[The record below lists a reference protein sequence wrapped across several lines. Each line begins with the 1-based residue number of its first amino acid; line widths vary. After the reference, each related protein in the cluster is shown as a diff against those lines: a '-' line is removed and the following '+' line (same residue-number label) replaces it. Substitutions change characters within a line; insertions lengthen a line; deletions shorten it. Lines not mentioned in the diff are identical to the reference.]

1 MASAALIASLGACFA
16 VTVMLPFCAGHRYC
30 TVVVSGVS
38 LAAVL
43 GPLVVRPRGIVVA
56 YRRMRRLALLLALAW
71 SCANVSLAVIADA
84 AGSTRRRHR
93 AAAVTVPQNA
103 SVAEASSSDQ
113 WAIDAHRIPVI
124 AGRVMAAR
132 ASEIVSPVPGAI
144 VRLYT
149 EDRSIVIASAVSGPD
164 GTFVLEI
171 TVPQPGNSYVLTIA
185 HAQFRT
191 YASMLQALPGFRYE
205 HDVYLNPRDPV
216 TH

>member
-1 MASAALIASLGACFA
+1 MASAALIASLGACLA
-16 VTVMLPFCAGHRYC
+16 VTVMLSFCAGHRYC
-30 TVVVSGVS
+30 TAVVTGVS

-56 YRRMRRLALLLALAW
+56 HCRMRRLALLLALAW

-84 AGSTRRRHR
+84 AGSSRGRHR
-93 AAAVTVPQNA
+93 AVTVPRNA
-103 SVAEASSSDQ
+103 SVTEASSSDE
-113 WAIDAHRIPVI
+113 WAIDAQRIPVI

-132 ASEIVSPVPGAI
+132 GSEIVSPVPGAI

-171 TVPQPGNSYVLTIA
+171 TVPQPGNSYVLTIV

-191 YASMLQALPGFRYE
+191 YASMLQVLPGFRYE